1 MILGTISICLTVLV
15 LNVHHRGQ
23 NQKVPPWIKTLVLD
37 YLSRLVCVR
46 TRSRT
51 RSNDKIYVKKHEKI
65 KKMKRNKNSGSG
77 NGVLD
82 ELELLSLTVNARPA
96 NGPRMLPPL
105 SSDTQ
110 CSANHTNSQAD
121 YSATPELEVD
131 NDPTPDN
138 CKDWHEVAH
147 VMDRLFF
154 WILLIAMTVSG
165 LLILLYPMYMGVIDY

>member
-23 NQKVPPWIKTLVLD
+23 NQKVPGWLKKLVLI
-37 YLSRLVCVR
+37 YLARLVCLK
-46 TRSRT
+46 TRSR
-51 RSNDKIYVKKHEKI
+51 RKHMVIDKIYVKKHEKI
-65 KKMKRNKNSGSG
+65 KKNKKEG

-82 ELELLSLTVNARPA
+82 ELELLSLTVNSRPA

-105 SSDTQ
+105 STDNSN
-110 CSANHTNSQAD
+110 SANHNNLQDLQELNEDEDT
-121 YSATPELEVD
+121 TPE
-131 NDPTPDN
+131 N
-138 CKDWHEVAH
+138 CKDWHEIAH

-165 LLILLYPMYMGVIDY
+165 LLILLYPLYTGVLED